1 MQKYKCTEE
10 RPVYKSEEEEKEA
23 LGRGLYTLNK
33 RILPYLQKKE
43 VHKWWYCYW

>member
-1 MQKYKCTEE
+1 MKNYKCTEE

-43 VHKWWYCYW
+43 EVHK